1 MTCVAFQTDGTY
13 TPRIKIYNGR
23 EYDIANLTF
32 RKLPPKMQYENL
44 ISTKILCDSVVKHR
58 NHKKGEF
65 THSFTEE
72 TARKL
77 HEAWRGRN
85 LKKAKDSAEVAPSP
99 DENAPNKEQDTHIP
113 YKKLSETGILSRR
126 INERPLPTQPPLT
139 PFAYL
144 HSCTR
149 VFRKS
154 EGSELCQARD
164 RYLQ

>member
-1 MTCVAFQTDGTY
+1 MGGGASKTQNTSLHNAPLTLYEMRVASKLHDFWRAPRKKADGTY
-13 TPRIKIYNGR
+13 TPRVKVYNGR

-58 NHKKGEF
+58 NQKKAEF

-85 LKKAKDSAEVAPSP
+85 LRKAK
-99 DENAPNKEQDTHIP
+99 
-113 YKKLSETGILSRR
+113 KLGRSSTRR
-126 INERPLPTQPPLT
+126 KQ
-139 PFAYL
+139 F
-144 HSCTR
+144 
-149 VFRKS
+149 
-154 EGSELCQARD
+154 
-164 RYLQ
+164 